1 MFRSFST
8 GSKLLSREKNDE
20 EKDNSEISQD
30 SRKNSL
36 SMSDI
41 GNCGEDC
48 LDFVE
53 EKTNEPFD
61 AEEESE
67 EAGDIVYEDGVTQ
80 LEDSIG
86 RLRQLLE
93 ARRENEAQ
101 GFTRSMSDPARAVK
115 SHEYDDRVLRT
126 FSVKKHD
133 SLSTSVDS
141 ECMEETSKSK
151 EDRFANFIRFVSLD
165 KVFEILKHLFVYRNE
180 TRSLFPLQNG
190 KRSVF
195 LNKKFEFGKREMR
208 LIKFKFTTIG
218 VSKTLSLEV

>member
-20 EKDNSEISQD
+20 ERDSLEISQD

-41 GNCGEDC
+41 GSCGEDS
-48 LDFVE
+48 LDFVD

-93 ARRENEAQ
+93 ARGENEAQ

-115 SHEYDDRVLRT
+115 SLEYDDRVLRT

-133 SLSTSVDS
+133 SLSASVDS
-141 ECMEETSKSK
+141 DCIEETSKPK
-151 EDRFANFIRFVSLD
+151 EDRFANFIRFDSLG
-165 KVFEILKHLFVYRNE
+165 KVFKSF
-180 TRSLFPLQNG
+180 
-190 KRSVF
+190 
-195 LNKKFEFGKREMR
+195 
-208 LIKFKFTTIG
+208 
-218 VSKTLSLEV
+218 